1 MMTDITERK
10 RAEEQLR
17 RSADRLAML
26 HDMDQAIVSAQS
38 PAEIGRAALGRM
50 RRMVPCQW
58 CAVILY
64 DRRRGEGQL
73 IAGFSAGT
81 HLEQAGALP
90 IGDVSSVEPGR
101 GSVTYIEDLSTVEDL
116 SPSHRQLQSEGLRS
130 VLSVPL
136 LVEGGVIGEIVLAS
150 QTPAAF
156 DAEHRDI
163 AQEVAAPIAI
173 AIQHARL
180 REEMAQ
186 QKSELER
193 RVAERSAAVRATT
206 AELET
211 VLYSVSHDLR
221 APLRHLLGF
230 SRLLLEESGPEL
242 APSALHYAGRI
253 QEAAERMTTLV
264 DDLINLSR
272 IGRQDLLRRNV
283 DLTALV
289 EDVVGQL
296 GAVSNGRSIDWQIEE
311 LPRVEGD
318 ANLIKVALSHL
329 LANAVKFTRT
339 RDQAVIRIRPIDAEG
354 QPGIA
359 IEDNGVGFK
368 MAYAGKLFGMFQ
380 RLHRADEFEG
390 NGAGLAVVQR
400 IVHKHG
406 GRIWAD
412 AEPDR
417 GATFYLTLGEA
428 EKRSNE
434 RLTRE
439 DRSTDARVS

>member
-1 MMTDITERK
+1 
-10 RAEEQLR
+10 
-17 RSADRLAML
+17 
-26 HDMDQAIVSAQS
+26 
-38 PAEIGRAALGRM
+38 
-50 RRMVPCQW
+50 
-58 CAVILY
+58 
-64 DRRRGEGQL
+64 
-73 IAGFSAGT
+73 
-81 HLEQAGALP
+81 
-90 IGDVSSVEPGR
+90 
-101 GSVTYIEDLSTVEDL
+101 
-116 SPSHRQLQSEGLRS
+116 
-130 VLSVPL
+130 
-136 LVEGGVIGEIVLAS
+136 
-150 QTPAAF
+150 
-156 DAEHRDI
+156 
-163 AQEVAAPIAI
+163 
-173 AIQHARL
+173 
-180 REEMAQ
+180 
-186 QKSELER
+186 
-193 RVAERSAAVRATT
+193 
-206 AELET
+206 

-230 SRLLLEESGPEL
+230 CRLLREESGPEL

-253 QEAAERMTTLV
+253 QEAAERMNTLV

-272 IGRQDLLRRNV
+272 IGRQDLLRRHV

-296 GAVSNGRSIDWQIEE
+296 GTATNGRAIDWQIEE

-318 ANLIKVALSHL
+318 AGLIKLALNHL
-329 LANAVKFTRT
+329 LTNAVKFTRN
-339 RDQAVIRIRPIDAEG
+339 RDKAVIRIRPIEAEG

-412 AEPDR
+412 SEPDR

-428 EKRSNE
+428 EKRLNE
-434 RLTRE
+434 RPTRE
-439 DRSTDARVS
+439 DRSTDAPVS